1 MPSSIT
7 PAHQSERDDL
17 FLSIMAQLEANIGN
31 RLQIERGRIKA
42 LTQSS
47 LIKLSKEA
55 SQIRSYQE
63 LKQWLSDNEPSVVRG
78 DKVEKKQLEL

>member
-1 MPSSIT
+1 M
-7 PAHQSERDDL
+7 
-17 FLSIMAQLEANIGN
+17 EANIGN
-31 RLQIERGRIKA
+31 RLHIERSRIKT

-63 LKQWLSDNEPSVVRG
+63 LTQWLTDNEPSVVRG